1 MTKEFKPRA
10 VRISI
15 SDAVVTFM
23 GKQATLV
30 NISRTGAL
38 LRVQTTLP
46 VDTAGQLTISHNHT
60 TIHMEGR
67 VVRSAMASTAGGPN
81 DGDWTAGITFIAPP
95 PPEITALLRR
105 IISLG

>member
-15 SDAVVTFM
+15 SDAVVTFR

-38 LRVQTTLP
+38 LRVHAPQEINAT
-46 VDTAGQLTISHNHT
+46 GQLTISHNHT

-67 VVRSAMASTAGGPN
+67 VVRGAQAATAGGPN
-81 DGDWTAGITFIAPP
+81 DGDWMAGLTFIAPP

-105 IISLG
+105 IIALG

>member
-1 MTKEFKPRA
+1 MTKEFRARA

-15 SDAVVTFM
+15 SDAVVTFKD
-23 GKQATLV
+23 KQATLV

-38 LRVQTTLP
+38 LRMHALVEVEST
-46 VDTAGQLTISHNHT
+46 GQLVISHNHT

-67 VVRSAMASTAGGPN
+67 VVRASKESTAGGAKE
-81 DGDWTAGITFIAPP
+81 GAWMAGLTFIAPP

>member
-1 MTKEFKPRA
+1 VTKEFKPRA

-23 GKQATLV
+23 GKPATLV

-38 LRVQTTLP
+38 LRVRSLLQVEAT
-46 VDTAGQLTISHNHT
+46 GQLTISHNHT
-60 TIHMEGR
+60 TIQLEGR
-67 VVRSAMASTAGGPN
+67 VVRAAMATTAGGPN
-81 DGDWTAGITFIAPP
+81 DGDWTAGLTFIAPP

>member
-15 SDAVVTFM
+15 AEAVVTFN

-38 LRVQTTLP
+38 LRVHAALP
-46 VDTAGQLTISHNHT
+46 VNTTGELTISHNHT
-60 TIHMEGR
+60 TVQVEGR
-67 VVRSAMASTAGGPN
+67 VVRAGIAGGPN
-81 DGDWTAGITFIAPP
+81 DDDWTVGLTFIAPP

-105 IISLG
+105 IIALG

>member
-15 SDAVVTFM
+15 AEAVVTFN

-38 LRVQTTLP
+38 LRVHAALPIDTT
-46 VDTAGQLTISHNHT
+46 GQLTISQNHT
-60 TIHMEGR
+60 TVQMEGR
-67 VVRSAMASTAGGPN
+67 VVRTGMAGTAGEPN
-81 DGDWTAGITFIAPP
+81 DGDWTVGLTFIAPP

-105 IISLG
+105 IIARG

>member
-15 SDAVVTFM
+15 AEAVVTFKE
-23 GKQATLV
+23 KQATLV

-38 LRVQTTLP
+38 LRVHAALP
-46 VDTAGQLTISHNHT
+46 VDTTGQLTISHNHT
-60 TIHMEGR
+60 TVQMEGR
-67 VVRSAMASTAGGPN
+67 VVRTGIAGGPN
-81 DGDWTAGITFIAPP
+81 DDDWTVGLTFIAPP

-105 IISLG
+105 IIALG

>member
-1 MTKEFKPRA
+1 VTKEFRPRA

-15 SDAVVTFM
+15 SDAVVSFAGM
-23 GKQATLV
+23 QATLV

-38 LRVQTTLP
+38 LRVHAMLEVEST
-46 VDTAGQLTISHNHT
+46 GQLVISHNHT

-67 VVRSAMASTAGGPN
+67 VVRASRASTAGGPK
-81 DGDWTAGITFIAPP
+81 DGDWLAGLTFIAPP

>member
-1 MTKEFKPRA
+1 MTKEFKARA

-38 LRVQTTLP
+38 LRAHSPLQ
-46 VDTAGQLTISHNHT
+46 VDATGQLTISHNHT

-67 VVRSAMASTAGGPN
+67 VVRGTMASTAGGAN
-81 DGDWTAGITFIAPP
+81 EGDWMVGLTFIAPP

>member
-15 SDAVVTFM
+15 AEAVVTFN

-38 LRVQTTLP
+38 LRVHAALP
-46 VDTAGQLTISHNHT
+46 VNTTGELTISHNHT
-60 TIHMEGR
+60 TVQMEGR
-67 VVRSAMASTAGGPN
+67 VVRAGIAGGPN
-81 DGDWTAGITFIAPP
+81 DDDWTVGLTFIAPP
-95 PPEITALLRR
+95 PQEITALLRR
-105 IISLG
+105 IIARG